1 MLQCTQFSCR
11 ATWGFGLIK
20 PWHWVPA
27 GLVLILGVGLAVG
40 ESMGWPFLAGPL
52 QSQLQQKL
60 GRDVRLSA
68 ANDKGQ
74 ATASLHFWGGIRL
87 QSRFLE
93 IGAPAWSRAPYFLSA
108 QDLDLHL
115 RYSDVWRAWQGH
127 QLLVQS
133 LAARQLT
140 VYLERT
146 ADGQASWQMAKSGA
160 APKPPRIQNIDL
172 PAGTVH
178 FSDAPLALNFEA
190 QLNLS
195 SPAGSSSAP
204 LVSQNRV
211 LRSTARGH
219 YRQNAFQITLQS
231 TGALP
236 WEVDAAQGTP
246 VAVKLAASLG
256 QASLNFEGA
265 ARDFLHLNGLDGTF
279 QVKGPSLAV
288 IGEPLGVT
296 LPTTP
301 AFNASGQVQR
311 SSDRWAVALHKAR
324 VGSSQFSGDF
334 VFDKATTPPRLR
346 GQLNGTRLKLEDL
359 APAVGAPQASNTSA
373 SRAKVLP
380 SRPFDLASLRAM
392 DADLHIAF
400 QQVDPPTQWLEPL
413 RPFKT
418 HLTLFN
424 GVLTLSSI
432 EARTAQGH
440 LAGTL
445 SLNGQRNTAN
455 WVAALN
461 WDGVQL
467 QRWIHQKRPA
477 GRPPYVSGLLKGHA
491 KVQGQGRSTAEI
503 LATLEGD
510 IHANVVG
517 GTVSHLLVEMAGLD
531 VAESLGVYLQ
541 GDDSLKLDCALA
553 DLRVSAGTL
562 RLRLWVLDTSDS
574 TLWAEGSLSLAT
586 EKLDL
591 RAMVAPKDF
600 SVLTLRAPVLIQGSF
615 SHPLVTVENG
625 PLGMKLGLALLL
637 GLVNP
642 LTSVLPLVDAGNAQ
656 EAEAKAAACKAR
668 MHKKPQAAQPTGT
681 RKP

>member
-1 MLQCTQFSCR
+1 M
-11 ATWGFGLIK
+11 IK
-20 PWHWVPA
+20 PWHWAPA
-27 GLVLILGVGLAVG
+27 ALALILGLGFAVG
-40 ESMGWPFLAGPL
+40 ETMGWPFLAGPL

-74 ATASLHFWGGIRL
+74 ASVALHFWGGIRL
-87 QSRFLE
+87 QSRVLE
-93 IGAPAWSRAPYFLSA
+93 IGAPAWSRAPYFLLA
-108 QDLDLHL
+108 QDVDLRL
-115 RYSDVWRAWQGH
+115 RYSDVWRAWQGE

-133 LAARQLT
+133 LAAQQLT

-146 ADGQASWQMAKSGA
+146 ADGHASWLMAKGGA
-160 APKPPRIQNIDL
+160 AAKPPRIQNIDL

-178 FSDAPLALNFEA
+178 YTDAPLALNFDA
-190 QLNLS
+190 QLSLS
-195 SPAGSSSAP
+195 SPARSAATLQTP
-204 LVSQNRV
+204 QNRV
-211 LRSTARGH
+211 LHSSARGH

-236 WEVDAAQGTP
+236 WEVESGQGIP

-256 QASLNFEGA
+256 QAGLNFEGT

-279 QVKGPSLAV
+279 KVKGPSLAV

-301 AFNASGQVQR
+301 AFNANGQVQR
-311 SSDRWAVALHKAR
+311 SGDRWTVALRNAR

-334 VFDKATTPPRLR
+334 VFDKAATPPRLS
-346 GQLNGTRLKLEDL
+346 GTLNGTRLRLVDL
-359 APAVGAPQASNTSA
+359 APAVGAPQESNA
-373 SRAKVLP
+373 NVSRAKVLP

-392 DADLHIAF
+392 DADLQIAF
-400 QQVDPPTQWLEPL
+400 KQVDSHTQWLEPL

-418 HLTLFN
+418 HLTLLN
-424 GVLTLSSI
+424 GVLTLSNI

-445 SLNGQRNTAN
+445 SLNGQQNTAH

-467 QRWIHQKRPA
+467 QRWIHQDRPA
-477 GRPPYVSGLLKGHA
+477 GRPPYVSGLLTGHA
-491 KVQGQGRSTAEI
+491 KVHGQGRSTAEI

-517 GTVSHLLVEMAGLD
+517 GTVSHLLVEMGGLD

-562 RLRLWVLDTSDS
+562 RPRLWVLDTRDS
-574 TLWAEGSLSLAT
+574 TLWADGSVSLAT

-591 RAMVAPKDF
+591 RATVAPKDF
-600 SVLTLRAPVLIQGSF
+600 SVLTLRAPLLIQGSF
-615 SHPLVTVENG
+615 SHPLVTVEKG
-625 PLGMKLGLALLL
+625 SLGMKLGLALLL

-642 LTSVLPLVDAGNAQ
+642 LTTVLPLVDTGNVQ
-656 EAEAKAAACKAR
+656 EAEAKAATCKAR
-668 MHKKPQAAQPTGT
+668 MHKKPQAAQPTGS
-681 RKP
+681 RKR